1 MAKRNKYDR
10 QHLRNLSAYEQRV
23 ENLYWD
29 AVGEAARIGAA
40 IGSVKGNGIFRFSDY
55 PTVRQRVERLFET
68 LKSRVLAAV
77 VNGICAEWTL
87 SNNKNNEL
95 SRMVFGDNVGRLSQ
109 AQYRRHFSTN
119 DSARQA
125 FLERKVSGL
134 NLSDRVWRYTNQF
147 KGEIELG
154 LDIGIRNGRSADDLS
169 RDLREFLRYPDKLF
183 RRVRDEHGIL
193 QLSKRAA
200 EFHPD
205 AGVYRSSY
213 RNARRLAST
222 EANIAYRTSDHTR
235 WQQMDFV
242 VGIEVRLSNNHT
254 CLGGDGKPHQF
265 KDICDKLAGKY
276 PKDFK
281 FTGWHPHCRCHAIPI
296 LKTQEEMAEDTR
308 RILNGEPTDSNS
320 ENRVDSVPEE
330 FNTWVADNKERAKG
344 WSSMPYFIR
353 DNPQYV
359 KGFEVDTYSPEER
372 KFTRARSTS
381 AAMKESLGIYLSS
394 RYPEIP
400 NTEKAALFHY
410 TRGDTSAYRR
420 LNKELRTGE
429 LSEFNQAFSSLLS
442 SALGKIEPVQGTVYR
457 TVRLN
462 KTNLRAWVNQA
473 TNQEETTFR
482 GFTSTSLDRSVIEN
496 MIQAK
501 SGGRKK
507 NESDVLLV
515 IQSKTGHP
523 IQDFSQFGGRFD
535 GKANQRE
542 VLFDKGLRIRFDRV
556 AQEGDRF
563 VFYLSEV

>member
-1 MAKRNKYDR
+1 MAKKNNYDKR
-10 QHLRNLSAYEQRV
+10 HLRNLTVYELRIDEIYRQ
-23 ENLYWD
+23 
-29 AVGEAARIGAA
+29 AIQEAARIGSQ
-40 IGSVKGNGIFRFSDY
+40 IRTVKGDGIFSFRDY
-55 PTVRQRVERLFET
+55 PATRKRVAELMSGLQRN
-68 LKSRVLAAV
+68 VLSVV
-77 VNGICAEWTL
+77 VNGIDAEWTL
-87 SNNKNNEL
+87 ANNKNNEL
-95 SRMVFGDNVGRLSQ
+95 ARQVFGKKVGQLSQ
-109 AQYRRHFSTN
+109 AQYRRYFSTN

-125 FLERKVSGL
+125 FQARRVGGL
-134 NLSDRVWRYTNQF
+134 NLSERVWRYANQF
-147 KGEIELG
+147 KEEIELG
-154 LDIGIRNGRSADDLS
+154 LDLGIRNGLSADQMS
-169 RDLREFLRYPDKLF
+169 RDLRDYLRHPDKLF

-193 QLSKRAA
+193 QLSKRAK
-200 EFHPD
+200 EFHPG

-235 WQQMDFV
+235 WQQFDFV

-254 CLGGDGKPHQF
+254 CLGADGKPHEF
-265 KDICDKLAGKY
+265 HDICDELAGRY

-281 FTGWHPHCRCHAIPI
+281 FTGWHPHCRCHAVSI
-296 LKTQEEMAEDTR
+296 LKTQEEIAEDTR
-308 RILNGEPTDSNS
+308 RIMNGEPTDGNS
-320 ENRVDSVPEE
+320 VNRVDSVPEA
-330 FNTWVADNKERAKG
+330 FNSWIADNKERAKG
-344 WSSMPYFIR
+344 WSSMPYFVR

-359 KGFEVDTYSPEER
+359 EGFEVDTYTPEER

-381 AAMKESLGIYLSS
+381 AAMDESLGIYLSS

-400 NTEKAALFHY
+400 NTEKASLFHY

-420 LNKELRTGE
+420 LNKELRKGE

-442 SALGKIEPVQGTVYR
+442 KALDKIEPVQATVYR

-462 KTNLRAWVNQA
+462 RTNLRAWVNQA
-473 TNQEETTFR
+473 NSQAEVTFS

-501 SGGRKK
+501 SEGRKK

-535 GKANQRE
+535 GKANQQE
-542 VLFDKGLRIRFDRV
+542 VLFDKGRRFRFDRV